1 MSMDI
6 EWGKLIP
13 AIIAIVTAF
22 ILPIILSKRK
32 KEGSKKKKDYSLNL
46 DELGI
51 KFEKIEKDD
60 ERISFVKKLSL
71 GQKAEGIFALK
82 GKKIDYIFIISV
94 TSQYG
99 TNYSLEF
106 VVKNTFN
113 LRDEPIKNTR
123 MKLKKDSLISKKYVD
138 LLWIGDMYLAQKLN
152 MDYDLKYKLL
162 HKVVNEQKIILRVIP
177 DKKRGYTRI
186 RTNFVPL
193 SDDFIAA
200 IDSIAGHI
208 KTGL

>member
-1 MSMDI
+1 M
-6 EWGKLIP
+6 EWEKIIP
-13 AIIAIVTAF
+13 AIIAILTAF
-22 ILPIILSKRK
+22 ILPIIFSKRK

-99 TNYSLEF
+99 TNYYLEF

-123 MKLKKDSLISKKYVD
+123 MKLKKNSLISKKYVD
-138 LLWIGDMYLAQKLN
+138 IIWIGDRYLAQKLN

-162 HKVVNEQKIILRVIP
+162 HRVVNEQKINIRVVP

-186 RTNFVPL
+186 RTNFVPF
-193 SDDFIAA
+193 SDDFIVS

>member
-1 MSMDI
+1 MNNKM
-6 EWGKLIP
+6 EWNKLLP

-46 DELGI
+46 AELGI
-51 KFEKIEKDD
+51 KYEKIEKDD

-99 TNYSLEF
+99 TNCSLEF
-106 VVKNTFN
+106 IVKNTFN
-113 LRDEPIKNTR
+113 LRD
-123 MKLKKDSLISKKYVD
+123 
-138 LLWIGDMYLAQKLN
+138 
-152 MDYDLKYKLL
+152 
-162 HKVVNEQKIILRVIP
+162 
-177 DKKRGYTRI
+177 
-186 RTNFVPL
+186 
-193 SDDFIAA
+193 
-200 IDSIAGHI
+200 
-208 KTGL
+208 

>member
-1 MSMDI
+1 M
-6 EWGKLIP
+6 EWSKVLP
-13 AIIAIVTAF
+13 AIIAILTAF
-22 ILPIILSKRK
+22 ILPIIFSKRK

-51 KFEKIEKDD
+51 KFDKIGKDD
-60 ERISFVKKLSL
+60 EKISFVKKLSL

-99 TNYSLEF
+99 TNYFLEF
-106 VVKNTFN
+106 IIKNTFN

-138 LLWIGDMYLAQKLN
+138 ILWIGDLYLAQKLN

-162 HKVVNEQKIILRVIP
+162 HRVVNEQKINLRIVP

-186 RTNFVPL
+186 RTNFVPF
-193 SDDFIAA
+193 SDDFIAS

-208 KTGL
+208 KIGL